1 MLLIG
6 EYQAKL
12 TEKNRIALP
21 KKFREIIGSKLIIT
35 NGYEGCLI
43 VVSEQ
48 QFEEITSDITVGK
61 FVNNDVRDTTRFLLG
76 GACEVD
82 LDSQGRFVLP
92 SNLLDYSGINND
104 VCFLG
109 LKRWVELWSKDKWIK
124 RKEEISNSATEIA
137 ARLGETS

>member
-21 KKFREIIGSKLIIT
+21 KKFREIMGTKLIVT

-43 VVSEQ
+43 LVTEP
-48 QFEEITSDITVGK
+48 QFEDITADISVGK
-61 FVNNDVRDTTRFLLG
+61 FVNNDIRDTTRFLLG

-92 SNLLDYSGINND
+92 SNLLDYSGIKGD
-104 VCFLG
+104 ISFLG
-109 LKRWVELWSKDKWIK
+109 LKRWVEIWNKSKWDT
-124 RKEEISNSATEIA
+124 RKESISNNAAEIA
-137 ARLGETS
+137 ERLEKGS

>member
-6 EYQAKL
+6 EYNAKL
-12 TEKNRIALP
+12 TEKNRVALP
-21 KKFREIIGSKLIIT
+21 KKFREILGSKIIIT
-35 NGYEGCLI
+35 MGFEGCLI
-43 VVSEQ
+43 VVSES

-61 FVNNDVRDTTRFLLG
+61 FVNNDIRNTTRFLLG

-92 SNLLDYSGINND
+92 SNLLDYSGVNDD

-109 LKRWVELWSKDKWIK
+109 LKRWVELWDKDRWDTKK
-124 RKEEISNSATEIA
+124 SEISVSAVEIA
-137 ARLGETS
+137 NRLSAA